1 MMDVQCVF
9 FSYTG
14 TTPAPYSDRP
24 ADDEDDGGQLQRILF
39 QQLLLRMLKIQ
50 IPSFTKALGKQ
61 NLPLETLNN

>member
-24 ADDEDDGGQLQRILF
+24 ADDEDDGGHYRE
-39 QQLLLRMLKIQ
+39 
-50 IPSFTKALGKQ
+50 SYSS
-61 NLPLETLNN
+61 NYY

>member
-24 ADDEDDGGQLQRILF
+24 DDDEDDL
-39 QQLLLRMLKIQ
+39 
-50 IPSFTKALGKQ
+50 IPTIIIKNVKNSNSIVHESSG
-61 NLPLETLNN
+61 